1 MAICQRMPVAIVL
14 CSALLSIIC
23 YDIYS
28 VSSPIVSI
36 SEDSASSTHFASSA
50 EPGRT
55 ISTHAL
61 TNDEGGTSA
70 LLHAKSLASENVA
83 PVCYKL
89 LLGRRFVD
97 SDGMKRVTDVLQ
109 ENVQKKLLGLKN
121 QMKLLTLE
129 QARHLKSLGVQAKD
143 SLKLYVHRRNDLQ
156 QDITKLKNQAE
167 TLRIEASE
175 RKKLANK
182 MFERAETIG
191 TKAAAIQR
199 ESFISKYG
207 TDSGPSLISSSALK
221 LLRNEAFRIGE
232 VLRNDAENLR
242 NAQQGSVR

>member
-70 LLHAKSLASENVA
+70 LLHAKSLASENVRSRMLQIVA
-83 PVCYKL
+83 
-89 LLGRRFVD
+89 R
-97 SDGMKRVTDVLQ
+97 SQ